1 MNDGLNSSVKC
12 HTQGLGI
19 ESLLAECASQCVS
32 TIIASASS
40 AQAAVKFLCV
50 EQQLYGIIGC
60 SYQNCSV
67 VDGLKSQRSLF
78 DICGLPN
85 RDRGASAT
93 ASAVAGAMVAVFSVG
108 VRIYSRL
115 SRLDY
120 MIGLDDYALIFS
132 MLMSVPMSVVV
143 VFTVQNGLGKDIW
156 TLTPEQI
163 NEFFKLTRLGKLF
176 YIGEHFYAF
185 TVMFAKTKLLF
196 FYLRLFSDEK
206 FRRLTWG
213 VIWACVISAVSFLVA
228 TSVQCWPI
236 SYTWTKW
243 DGEHQGRCH
252 DINVQTRAHASVNI
266 ALDVVVVAMPI
277 SQIVRLNW
285 RWRQKVGAG
294 MMFAVALL
302 ITFVSILRLSSIR
315 DFMKTSNPTWDIVP
329 ISNWSFVELNGFI
342 FCSCM
347 PAFRDYFR
355 RLFLRRR
362 RTVQH
367 GNSIFGARPR
377 MRTIGNS
384 VLRPSDRLHELIS
397 VDNDTGEPDH
407 SLRDISHVDLG
418 IGHHST
424 VVLPAVKD
432 EREAKAL
439 AANHS
444 SPDGDNRPP
453 DEQPEEVDLGDLK
466 HLAPWVSEG
475 TRKQNGGC
483 SDAQFPRRSESPR

>member
-1 MNDGLNSSVKC
+1 MDS
-12 HTQGLGI
+12 
-19 ESLLAECASQCVS
+19 
-32 TIIASASS
+32 
-40 AQAAVKFLCV
+40 
-50 EQQLYGIIGC
+50 
-60 SYQNCSV
+60 
-67 VDGLKSQRSLF
+67 
-78 DICGLPN
+78 
-85 RDRGASAT
+85 
-93 ASAVAGAMVAVFSVG
+93 
-108 VRIYSRL
+108 
-115 SRLDY
+115 
-120 MIGLDDYALIFS
+120 
-132 MLMSVPMSVVV
+132 LMSVPMSVVV

-163 NEFFKLTRLGKLF
+163 NEFFKLF

-185 TVMFAKTKLLF
+185 TVMFAKTNFLF
-196 FYLRLFSDEK
+196 FYLRLFADEK

-213 VIWACVISAVSFLVA
+213 VIWACVFSAVSFLVA

-252 DINVQTRAHASVNI
+252 DINIQTWAHASVNI

-355 RLFLRRR
+355 RLFVRRR
-362 RTVQH
+362 RTIQGV
-367 GNSIFGARPR
+367 NSVFGARAR
-377 MRTIGNS
+377 MRTVGNS
-384 VLRPSDRLHELIS
+384 LVQPGDRLHELIS
-397 VDNDTGEPDH
+397 DDNDDNEPDH
-407 SLRDISHVDLG
+407 SLRDISHVNLG
-418 IGHHST
+418 IGHLST
-424 VVLPAVKD
+424 GL
-432 EREAKAL
+432 L
-439 AANHS
+439 AAERVES
-444 SPDGDNRPP
+444 EPKAPAAQPSTRDREP
-453 DEQPEEVDLGDLK
+453 DEQPEEVDLGALK

-475 TRKQNGGC
+475 TGKENGEC
-483 SDAQFPRRSESPR
+483 SGVRFPRSSESSL

>member
-1 MNDGLNSSVKC
+1 MMDSTPVSSAIP
-12 HTQGLGI
+12 QGLGI
-19 ESLLAECASQCVS
+19 ESLLPECASHCVS
-32 TIIASASS
+32 TIIASATS
-40 AQAAVKFLCV
+40 AQAAVKFLCA
-50 EQQLYGIIGC
+50 EQQLYRIIGC

-67 VDGLKSQRSLF
+67 VDGLKSQRIIF

-93 ASAVAGAMVAVFSVG
+93 ASAVAGAIVAVFSVG
-108 VRIYSRL
+108 VRMYSQL

-120 MIGLDDYALIFS
+120 TIGLDDYALIFS

-163 NEFFKLTRLGKLF
+163 NEFFKLF

-185 TVMFAKTKLLF
+185 TVMFAKTNFLF

-252 DINVQTRAHASVNI
+252 DINIQTWAHASVNI
-266 ALDVVVVAMPI
+266 ALDVIVVAMPI

-302 ITFVSILRLSSIR
+302 ITFVSILRLSSIK

-367 GNSIFGARPR
+367 LNSIFGARPR
-377 MRTIGNS
+377 MRTIGDS

-397 VDNDTGEPDH
+397 VDNDNGEPDH

-424 VVLPAVKD
+424 GVLPAVKD
-432 EREAKAL
+432 ERETKAL

-444 SPDGDNRPP
+444 SRDGDDRPP

-466 HLAPWVSEG
+466 HLAPWVSKG

-483 SDAQFPRRSESPR
+483 SDARFPRRSESPR